1 MALDIYLR
9 LPQDPNYS
17 PDFLEVEDD
26 ISNFVQMIEMMLTTV
41 PGEVLG
47 EPELGF
53 NLEGY
58 LWNPYITVGTIKND
72 IMSQIRRFC
81 NYSQLSIPFN
91 VNVNFIKGNVSDSI
105 LVDIEIDGRS
115 VLGIAA
121 SPNPDTQ
128 ISLNV

>member
-9 LPQDPNYS
+9 LPQDPNYNAN
-17 PDFLEVEDD
+17 FLEVEDD
-26 ISNFVQMIEMMLTTV
+26 ISNFVQMIEMCLTTI

-47 EPELGF
+47 EPELGC

-72 IMSQIRRFC
+72 IMSQVRRFC
-81 NYSQLSIPFN
+81 TNSQLAIPFN
-91 VNVNFIKGNVSDSI
+91 VNVNFIRGDISDSI
-105 LVDIEIDGRS
+105 LVDIEVDGRS

-121 SPNPDTQ
+121 SPNPDSQ

>member
-9 LPQDPNYS
+9 LPQDPNYNAN
-17 PDFLEVEDD
+17 FLEVEDD
-26 ISNFVQMIEMMLTTV
+26 ISNFVQMIEMCLTTV

-47 EPELGF
+47 EPELGC

-81 NYSQLSIPFN
+81 DYSQLGIPFN
-91 VNVNFIKGNVSDSI
+91 VNVSFLKGNISDSI

-115 VLGIAA
+115 ILGIAA

>member
-9 LPQDPNYS
+9 LPQDPNYNAN
-17 PDFLEVEDD
+17 FLEVEDD
-26 ISNFVQMIEMMLTTV
+26 ISNFVQMIEMMLTTR
-41 PGEVLG
+41 PGEILG
-47 EPELGF
+47 EPELGV

-58 LWNPYITVGTIKND
+58 LWNPYITTGTIKND
-72 IMSQIRRFC
+72 IMSQVRRFC
-81 NYSQLSIPFN
+81 TNSQLSIPFN
-91 VNVNFIKGNVSDSI
+91 VNVNFIKGNISDSI
-105 LVDIEIDGRS
+105 LVDIEVDGRS

>member
-9 LPQDPNYS
+9 LPQDPNYNAN
-17 PDFLEVEDD
+17 FLEVEDG

-47 EPELGF
+47 EPELGC

-91 VNVNFIKGNVSDSI
+91 VNVNFIKGNISDSI

>member
-9 LPQDPNYS
+9 LPQDPNYNAN
-17 PDFLEVEDD
+17 FLEVEDD

-47 EPELGF
+47 EPELGC

-91 VNVNFIKGNVSDSI
+91 VNVNFIKGDVSDSI